1 MRQLLPLAADVVDP
15 VEVYADLPV
24 ASGRPAVRLN
34 MIASLDGAATVD
46 GLSGGLGGPADHRVF
61 AALRELADVVLV
73 AAGTVRAER
82 YGPSKLPLAIVT
94 RTCALDLDSRLF
106 TEGARHIVLTVATAP
121 PAAVAAARK
130 VADVL
135 VAGER
140 SVDLRAGLQLLG
152 QAGHRNV
159 LAEGGPN
166 LNAQLAAAD
175 LIDELCLTV
184 APYLLGGDSR
194 RILTGTPVNR
204 TPFRLHMICEDSE
217 YLFLRLRRAPSP
229 PIDLRLIP

>member
-1 MRQLLPLAADVVDP
+1 MRQLLPVVADDVDP
-15 VEVYADLPV
+15 AVVYADLPA

-34 MIASLDGAATVD
+34 MIASLDGAATVE

-82 YGPSKLPLAIVT
+82 YGPSKVPLAIVT
-94 RTCALDLDSRLF
+94 RSCALDLDAPLF
-106 TEGARHIVLTVATAP
+106 VEGARAIVLTVAAAP
-121 PAAVAAARK
+121 PKAIAAARE

-140 SVDLRAGLQLLG
+140 TVDLRVALQLLG
-152 QAGHRNV
+152 EAGHRNV
-159 LAEGGPN
+159 LAEGGPS
-166 LNAQLAAAD
+166 LNAQLAAGD
-175 LIDELCLTV
+175 LIDELCLTM

-194 RILTGTPVNR
+194 RILAGPPVNMNR
-204 TPFRLHMICEDSE
+204 FALHTICEASG
-217 YLFLRLRRAPSP
+217 YLFLRLRRA
-229 PIDLRLIP
+229 R

>member
-1 MRQLLPLAADVVDP
+1 VRQLLPRAADLVDP
-15 VEVYADLPV
+15 AVVYADLPV

-82 YGPSKLPLAIVT
+82 YGPAKVPLAIVT
-94 RTCALDLDSRLF
+94 RSCALDLDAPLF
-106 TEGARHIVLTVATAP
+106 AEGARPIVITVATAP
-121 PAAVAAARK
+121 PAAVAAVGE

-135 VAGER
+135 VAGEHT
-140 SVDLRAGLQLLG
+140 VDLHTALQLLG
-152 QAGHRNV
+152 RAGHDNV
-159 LAEGGPN
+159 LAEGGPS

-175 LIDELCLTV
+175 LIDELCITV
-184 APYLLGGDSR
+184 APCLIGGDSR
-194 RILTGTPVNR
+194 RILAGTPVNMTR
-204 TPFRLHMICEDSE
+204 FALHTICEDSD

-229 PIDLRLIP
+229 PIDLGLIP